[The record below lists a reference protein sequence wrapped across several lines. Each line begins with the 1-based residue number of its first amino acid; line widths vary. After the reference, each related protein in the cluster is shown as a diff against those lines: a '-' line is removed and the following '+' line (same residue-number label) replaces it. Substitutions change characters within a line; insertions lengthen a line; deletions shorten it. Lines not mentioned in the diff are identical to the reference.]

1 MNIIEKFLQAD
12 KKLNIAIV
20 GDSMLDEYHEVKI
33 KKISPEFPI
42 PVMHSETGIS
52 DAYPGGAA
60 NVAYQLVNFN
70 VKSYLISFV
79 DTEAKQIFEEKGIFV
94 LGAEISGKIP
104 RKKRFYSGDFPT
116 YRWDVEQENYGLENY
131 LKVYQKHLFEFK
143 KDDFDVTTKAFFL
156 TTKKKLLQKI
166 KLQLLIQ
173 NLETLIGGSIAL
185 FLNQIKAKLLI

>member
-70 VKSYLISFV
+70 VNSYLISFV
-79 DTEAKQIFEEKGIFV
+79 
-94 LGAEISGKIP
+94 
-104 RKKRFYSGDFPT
+104 
-116 YRWDVEQENYGLENY
+116 
-131 LKVYQKHLFEFK
+131 
-143 KDDFDVTTKAFFL
+143 
-156 TTKKKLLQKI
+156 LQR
-166 KLQLLIQ
+166 
-173 NLETLIGGSIAL
+173 
-185 FLNQIKAKLLI
+185 